1 MTRTV
6 GLTGGIGSGKST
18 AAGFLAELGAS
29 VVDADEISRGLTAA
43 GGAALGALREAFGE
57 AMVPPGGALDRDAM
71 RALAFSDPAARAR
84 LEAILHPLVREA
96 SARRVAAATG
106 PYAVLVVPLLFESGS
121 YAGRLDRVVVVDLDE
136 SLQVRRTVARS
147 GLAARGRAGDHGRP
161 VAAMAPAAG
170 GRRGAL
176 ERRRPRAAAG
186 AVRAPPRAALRRL
199 RPPVTGPDL
208 SRMGRMPH
216 NRAVPKVDPTPEGS
230 ARP

>member
-18 AAGFLAELGAS
+18 AAGFLGQLGAS

-57 AMVPPGGALDRDAM
+57 ALVPPGGALDRDAM

-96 SARRVAAATG
+96 SARQVAAATG

-147 GLAARGRAGDHGRP
+147 GLAP
-161 VAAMAPAAG
+161 
-170 GRRGAL
+170 
-176 ERRRPRAAAG
+176 E
-186 AVRAPPRAALRRL
+186 AVRAIMAAQWPRWRRL
-199 RPPVTGPDL
+199 QAADEVLWNGGDPGQLQAQCGRLHERLCAAFGP
-208 SRMGRMPH
+208 R
-216 NRAVPKVDPTPEGS
+216 
-230 ARP
+230 